1 MSAPALYAY
10 RAHLTGHSTVHTA
23 IPVVTVQSDFEM
35 KVPYIA
41 PSTHHAP
48 RQRQGSKHH
57 CTCFVG
63 WFHIAPSQPAPP
75 ASKHRRMARRM
86 ARYGQHDS
94 SGQDMPRIAT
104 DRIHHHHQ
112 QHLISAE
119 SLRKF
124 ASMACQ
130 MSNRA
135 IGAAG
140 ARRSL
145 ACRSARGLVA
155 QKAVAPLDAPV
166 AG

>member
-1 MSAPALYAY
+1 
-10 RAHLTGHSTVHTA
+10 
-23 IPVVTVQSDFEM
+23 
-35 KVPYIA
+35 
-41 PSTHHAP
+41 
-48 RQRQGSKHH
+48 
-57 CTCFVG
+57 
-63 WFHIAPSQPAPP
+63 
-75 ASKHRRMARRM
+75 
-86 ARYGQHDS
+86 
-94 SGQDMPRIAT
+94 MPRIAT
-104 DRIHHHHQ
+104 DMIHHHHHHHHHHHQ